1 MAGDVVVI
9 SLAVMLLNRKSRLEG
24 FLFALYRFLIVL
36 VKLLLAME
44 SGVCDSGVHLIS
56 LKNLPIF
63 QLRNFLGCDV
73 LVIT

>member
-9 SLAVMLLNRKSRLEG
+9 TLAVMLLNRKSRLEG

-56 LKNLPIF
+56 L
-63 QLRNFLGCDV
+63 
-73 LVIT
+73 